1 MKLRRSHMTNLA
13 LTLAVAAAMLLGLP
27 SLSFAG
33 EGSPDLAVPSQS
45 AYQGPRTVAPVAASN
60 QRHDATV
67 HTFDADE
74 AAWLERASRAYN
86 G

>member
-1 MKLRRSHMTNLA
+1 MTNLA
-13 LTLAVAAAMLLGLP
+13 LALAVATALLLGLP

-33 EGSPDLAVPSQS
+33 EGSPDLAVPSQF

-60 QRHDATV
+60 QRHDPTA
-67 HTFDADE
+67 HTLDADE
-74 AAWLERASRAYN
+74 AAWLERASRPYN